1 MEISAQLVKQLRE
14 RTGAGMMECKKAL
27 VEAKGDLSEA
37 EVVLRKHGIAAA
49 GKKSLRSTKQGV
61 IGTYIHPGAQ
71 LGVLIEVNCES
82 DFVARTDDFQEL
94 VKDLAMQVAA
104 ADPQFVRKEDV
115 TEAALAKEREIQRA
129 RAINEGKPEK
139 MADKIVEGR
148 MNKYFEE
155 VCLYEQP
162 FIKDNTT
169 TIAEVIKTKIAKL
182 GENISVSRFVRFK
195 VGDAAAESTSEKAAA
210 GEGSFGIDAS
220 RVAALASEVA
230 EVARTGVQIGLV
242 VGGGNFFRGVAAAA
256 QNMDRVAADHMGM
269 LATVI
274 NSLALQDALEKAGV
288 PTRVMTAIEMHEVA
302 EPYIRRRAIRH
313 LEKGRIVIFAAGTSN
328 PYFSTDTAATLRGL
342 EIHAEVV
349 AKATRVDGVYDK
361 DPLKNQDAVRFA
373 EISYSDVLAKNL
385 RVMDASAVAM
395 CRDNKLAIVV
405 FNLNVHGNIM
415 RMTMGE
421 PIGTLI
427 H

>member
-27 VEAKGDLSEA
+27 VEAKGELAEA
-37 EVVLRKHGIAAA
+37 EVVLRKQGIASA
-49 GKKSLRSTKQGV
+49 GKKSTRTTKQGV

-104 ADPQFVRKEDV
+104 ADPQFVRREEV

-162 FIKDNTT
+162 FIKENTT

-195 VGDAAAESTSEKAAA
+195 VGDAPSAETPAAE
-210 GEGSFGIDAS
+210 
-220 RVAALASEVA
+220 
-230 EVARTGVQIGLV
+230 
-242 VGGGNFFRGVAAAA
+242 
-256 QNMDRVAADHMGM
+256 
-269 LATVI
+269 
-274 NSLALQDALEKAGV
+274 
-288 PTRVMTAIEMHEVA
+288 
-302 EPYIRRRAIRH
+302 
-313 LEKGRIVIFAAGTSN
+313 
-328 PYFSTDTAATLRGL
+328 
-342 EIHAEVV
+342 
-349 AKATRVDGVYDK
+349 
-361 DPLKNQDAVRFA
+361 
-373 EISYSDVLAKNL
+373 
-385 RVMDASAVAM
+385 
-395 CRDNKLAIVV
+395 
-405 FNLNVHGNIM
+405 
-415 RMTMGE
+415 
-421 PIGTLI
+421 
-427 H
+427 